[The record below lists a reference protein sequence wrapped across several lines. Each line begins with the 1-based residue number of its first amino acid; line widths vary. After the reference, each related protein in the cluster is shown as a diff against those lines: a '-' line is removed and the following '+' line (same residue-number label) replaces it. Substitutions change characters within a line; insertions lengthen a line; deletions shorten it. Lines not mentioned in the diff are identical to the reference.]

1 MTGDLLE
8 GTTTSPHIGAV
19 GIETNHP
26 KFYVVGEQQII
37 IQADNLAEAMAMLM
51 ASYYIFN
58 CEYPKQWKKTLIF
71 IENFICD
78 IHTKSS
84 KMPSKVIN
92 FVQKLKNSMDS
103 TI

>member
-8 GTTTSPHIGAV
+8 GGTTSPHIGAV

-37 IQADNLAEAMAMLM
+37 TESNNLAEAMAMLM
-51 ASYYIFN
+51 ASYYVLN
-58 CEYPKQWKKTLIF
+58 CEYPKQWRKTLIF

-78 IHTKSS
+78 IHVKSS

-92 FVQKLKNSMDS
+92 FVQKLKNSTES
-103 TI
+103 AI